1 MNKIQDLASNF
12 KVKLRDFRLERKLSQ
27 KMFAEILSILHSTY
41 ANWEQGRREP
51 SIYEIYKILILF
63 DAEPNALFGWD
74 DVVL

>member
-27 KMFAEILSILHSTY
+27 KMFAEILSIPHSTY

-63 DAEPNALFGWD
+63 ALFGWD